1 MRSSQILLILSSITL
16 ISCDPSL
23 FITLPFERHT
33 LEEESKEF
41 PYNFLDSNEAS
52 VEIKLGTPLQSV
64 KLQLKT
70 EEYSTVVLNSKAK
83 IISKDGKFDEKKS
96 STYGADKRNHDLY
109 HSPYGL
115 YDKGKK
121 SNDTFNVGGVDTKQ
135 INFMLTTKASDDK
148 AIHFG
153 SGILGNARYNE
164 DYIDTKIKDINLVD
178 QLIKKKAIK
187 APITTYKFTN
197 GDNGEFIIGSYP
209 HEYDSKGFNQG
220 NLLKLKV
227 SNEFPDSWVIEVNDI
242 TYGDEKFEADYKKY
256 VTFNFEIGYIGG
268 TTGFHKVIFEKFFDK
283 AIKDNLCEQHLHHH
297 TAYYSCVNDKGKLHL
312 ENIKPLKFFVDGFT
326 FELNADDLFVEHDG
340 KLLYLVTFDE
350 NFMKVWNFGLPA
362 FKKYQVTF
370 DRKAN
375 LIGIYK
381 NSVKQAVSKTPVPSI
396 NNNNNLLLKVV
407 LFGFFAFVFGIAL
420 IMSVKAGLKC
430 KKGKRVRRKNEL
442 FDDFIYQEMN

>member
-1 MRSSQILLILSSITL
+1 MISSKILLILTTITL
-16 ISCDPSL
+16 ISSDPSL
-23 FITLPFERHT
+23 FISLPFERHT

-41 PYNFLDSNEAS
+41 PYNYLDSNEAS
-52 VEIKLGTPLQSV
+52 VEIKLGTPLQNV

-70 EEYSTVVLNSKAK
+70 EEYSTVILNSKAK

-96 STYGADKRNHDLY
+96 TTYGTDKRNHDLY
-109 HSPYGL
+109 NSPYGL

-121 SNDTFNVGGVDTKQ
+121 SNDTFNVGGVDSKQ
-135 INFMLTTKASDDK
+135 INFMLTTKASNDK

-164 DYIDTKIKDINLVD
+164 DYIDTKIKDINLID
-178 QLIKKKAIK
+178 QLCKKKAIK
-187 APITTYKFTN
+187 EPVTTYKFTN

-209 HEYDSKGFNQG
+209 HEYDKGYDKG
-220 NLLKLKV
+220 SLLKLKV
-227 SNEFPDSWVIEVNDI
+227 SDEFPDSWVIEVNDI
-242 TYGDEKFEADYKKY
+242 TYGNDKFEADYKKY

-283 AIKDNLCEQHLHHH
+283 AIKDNLCEQYINHH
-297 TAYYSCVNDKGKLHL
+297 TVYYSCVNDKGKLNL
-312 ENIKPLKFFVDGFT
+312 SSMESLKFYVNGFT
-326 FELNADDLFVEHDG
+326 FELNPNDLFVEKDG
-340 KLLYLVTFDE
+340 KLVYLVTFDE

-375 LIGIYK
+375 VIGIYK
-381 NSVKQAVSKTPVPSI
+381 NCVKENVSKTPVSVI
-396 NNNNNLLLKVV
+396 GNNNLLMRLV

-430 KKGKRVRRKNEL
+430 KKGKRMRRKNEL
-442 FDDFIYQEMN
+442 YDDFIYQEMN